1 MKIYFD
7 GCSNTVGSELKDPLN
22 TRFSKLVCN
31 HFNAE
36 EYNIGRV
43 SGSDRRMARNLLEH
57 DLSQYDMFVIQ
68 LTQKARSEYWC
79 ERDKRWKVLRH
90 LLKEKDQTDHYKMQ
104 VANIWKNFLKNVY
117 TDELGTSNQLIYYTL
132 MKILLKDRPHVIIGI
147 DFFHEFFIG
156 DDNNISAPVDIR
168 YEHGNPKRLNGKI
181 IRSKT
186 KKCIPRYDGGHPTVE
201 GHRYIADDIIEWF
214 S

>member
-7 GCSNTVGSELKDPLN
+7 GCSNTAGSELKDAKN
-22 TRFSKLVCN
+22 TRFSKLVCD

-36 EYNIGRV
+36 EYNIALE

-68 LTQKARSEYWC
+68 LTQKSRSEYWC
-79 ERDKRWKVLRH
+79 ERDKEWKVLKHSLKHRH
-90 LLKEKDQTDHYKMQ
+90 KDDVDRIK
-104 VANIWKNFLKNVY
+104 VSNIWENYLKYVY
-117 TDELGTSNQLIYYTL
+117 TDESGTSNQLIYYTL
-132 MKILLKDRPHVIIGI
+132 MKILLKDKPHVIIGV
-147 DFFHEFFIG
+147 DFFHDSLFIS
-156 DDNNISAPVDIR
+156 NSISAPVDIK
-168 YEHGNPKRLNGKI
+168 YEYGDPKRLNGKI

-186 KKCIPRYDGGHPTVE
+186 KKCIPRYQGGHPTVE

-214 S
+214 L

>member
-7 GCSNTVGSELKDPLN
+7 GCSNTAGLELKDPLN
-22 TRFSKLVCN
+22 TRFSKLLCN

-36 EYNIGRV
+36 EYNIGKV
-43 SGSDRRMARNLLEH
+43 SGSDRRIARNLLEH
-57 DLSQYDMFVIQ
+57 DLTQYDMFVIQ
-68 LTQKARSEYWC
+68 LTQKSRSEYWC
-79 ERDKRWKVLRH
+79 ERDKRWKILRH
-90 LLKEKDQTDHYKMQ
+90 ALKDKHKDDEDRIK
-104 VANIWKNFLKNVY
+104 VSNIWENYLKHVY

-132 MKILLKDRPHVIIGI
+132 MKILLKDKPHVIIGV
-147 DFFHEFFIG
+147 EFFNNSLFIG
-156 DDNNISAPVDIR
+156 NSISAPVDIR
-168 YEHGNPKRLNGKI
+168 YEYGDPKRLNGKI

-186 KKCIPRYDGGHPTVE
+186 KKCIPRYQVGHPTVE

>member
-7 GCSNTVGSELKDPLN
+7 GCSNTAGLELKDPLN

-36 EYNIGRV
+36 EYNIGKV

-68 LTQKARSEYWC
+68 LTQKSRSEYWC
-79 ERDKRWKVLRH
+79 ERDKRWKILRH
-90 LLKEKDQTDHYKMQ
+90 VLKDKHRDDDDRVK
-104 VANIWKNFLKNVY
+104 VSNIWDNYLKHVY
-117 TDELGTSNQLIYYTL
+117 TDELGTSNQLTYYTL
-132 MKILLKDRPHVIIGI
+132 MKILLKDKPHVIIGV
-147 DFFHEFFIG
+147 EFFNNSLFIG
-156 DDNNISAPVDIR
+156 NSISAPVDIR
-168 YEHGNPKRLNGKI
+168 YEYGDPKRLNGKI

-186 KKCIPRYDGGHPTVE
+186 KKCIPRYQGGHPTVE

>member
-7 GCSNTVGSELKDPLN
+7 GCSNTAGLELKDPLN

-68 LTQKARSEYWC
+68 LTQKSRSEYWC
-79 ERDKRWKVLRH
+79 ERDKRWKILRH
-90 LLKEKDQTDHYKMQ
+90 ALNDKHKDDEDRIK
-104 VANIWKNFLKNVY
+104 VSNIWENYLKHVY

-132 MKILLKDRPHVIIGI
+132 MKILLKDKPHVIIGV
-147 DFFHEFFIG
+147 EFFNNSLFIG
-156 DDNNISAPVDIR
+156 NSISAPVDIR
-168 YEHGNPKRLNGKI
+168 YEYGDPKRLNGKI

-186 KKCIPRYDGGHPTVE
+186 KKCIPRYQGGHPTVE

>member
-22 TRFSKLVCN
+22 TRFSKLVCD

-36 EYNIGRV
+36 EYNIGQV

-57 DLSQYDMFVIQ
+57 DLTQYDMFVIQ

-79 ERDKRWKVLRH
+79 ERDKKWKVLRH
-90 LLKEKDQTDHYKMQ
+90 LLKEWDRTDYDKVQ
-104 VANIWKNFLKNVY
+104 VANVWKKFLKNVY

-132 MKILLKDRPHVIIGI
+132 MKILLKDKPHVIIGV
-147 DFFHEFFIG
+147 EFFNNSLFIG
-156 DDNNISAPVDIR
+156 NSISAPVDIR
-168 YEHGNPKRLNGKI
+168 YEYGDPKRLNGKI

-186 KKCIPRYDGGHPTVE
+186 KKCIPRYQGGHPTVE

>member
-7 GCSNTVGSELKDPLN
+7 GCSNTAGLELKDPLN

-36 EYNIGRV
+36 EYNIGKV

-68 LTQKARSEYWC
+68 LTQKSRSEYWC
-79 ERDKRWKVLRH
+79 ERDKEWKILKHSLKHRH
-90 LLKEKDQTDHYKMQ
+90 KDDVDRIK
-104 VANIWKNFLKNVY
+104 VSNIWKNYLKYVY
-117 TDELGTSNQLIYYTL
+117 TDESGTSNQLIYYTL
-132 MKILLKDRPHVIIGI
+132 MKILLKDKPHVIIGVE
-147 DFFHEFFIG
+147 FFHDPLFIG
-156 DDNNISAPVDIR
+156 NSISAPVDIR
-168 YEHGNPKRLNGKI
+168 YEYGDPKRLNGKI

-186 KKCIPRYDGGHPTVE
+186 KKCIPRYQGGHPTVE